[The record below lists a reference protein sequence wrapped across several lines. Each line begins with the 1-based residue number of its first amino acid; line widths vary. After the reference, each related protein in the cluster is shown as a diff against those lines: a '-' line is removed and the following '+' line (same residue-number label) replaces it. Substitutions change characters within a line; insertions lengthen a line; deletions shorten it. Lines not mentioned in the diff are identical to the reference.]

1 MNTVKKA
8 IRILLL
14 LGGIPLLILLGATA
28 WNDRR
33 YQLVTMGIAVLSVIP
48 FFLTFERREANT
60 RKLVLVAVLTAISVA
75 GRFIFG
81 PVPFF
86 KPVTAVTIL
95 TAIYFGPE
103 AGFLTGSFSAVV
115 SNMFFGQGP
124 WTPFQMFSWGMIGF
138 LAGVLNHRGWMKQRP
153 MLLTYGVL
161 SGIMYSFV
169 MDVWTVL
176 NYDGS
181 FGTAGYLAALAS
193 AVPVTAVYCVSNV
206 VFLLALEKPVGERL
220 MRMKKK
226 YGI

>member
-1 MNTVKKA
+1 MKGKRT
-8 IRILLL
+8 IRFLLL
-14 LGGIPLLILLGATA
+14 VAGVPLLLFLRVTA
-28 WNDRR
+28 WKDRR
-33 YQLVTMGIAVLSVIP
+33 YQLVSMGIAVLSVIP
-48 FFLTFERREANT
+48 FFMTFERREANT

-86 KPVTAVTIL
+86 KPVTAVTVM

-103 AGFLTGSFSAVV
+103 AGFLTGSFSALV

-138 LAGVLNHRGWMKQRP
+138 LAGLLNFRGWMKKRA
-153 MLLTYGVL
+153 MLVSYGIF
-161 SGIMYSFV
+161 SGILYSFV
-169 MDVWTVL
+169 MDIWTVL

-181 FGTAGYLAALAS
+181 FGMAGYLAALAS
-193 AVPVTAVYCVSNV
+193 ALPVMAVYCVSNV
-206 VFLLALEKPVGERL
+206 IFLLVLEKPVGERL
-220 MRMKKK
+220 ARIKKK

>member
-1 MNTVKKA
+1 MKGKRT
-8 IRILLL
+8 IRFLLL
-14 LGGIPLLILLGATA
+14 LAGIPLLILLGVTA

-33 YQLVTMGIAVLSVIP
+33 YQLVSMGIAVLSVIP
-48 FFLTFERREANT
+48 FFMTFERKEANT

-86 KPVTAVTIL
+86 KPVAAVTVM
-95 TAIYFGPE
+95 TAMYFGPE
-103 AGFLTGSFSAVV
+103 AGFLTGAFSAIV

-124 WTPFQMFSWGMIGF
+124 WTPFQMFAWGMIGF
-138 LAGVLNHRGWMKQRP
+138 LAGLLNSRGWMKKRA
-153 MLLTYGVL
+153 MLVGYGVF

-169 MDVWTVL
+169 MDIWTVL

-181 FGTAGYLAALAS
+181 FGMAGYLAALAS
-193 AVPVTAVYCVSNV
+193 ALPVTAVYCVSNV
-206 VFLLALEKPVGERL
+206 IFLLALEKPVGERL
-220 MRMKKK
+220 TRIKKK